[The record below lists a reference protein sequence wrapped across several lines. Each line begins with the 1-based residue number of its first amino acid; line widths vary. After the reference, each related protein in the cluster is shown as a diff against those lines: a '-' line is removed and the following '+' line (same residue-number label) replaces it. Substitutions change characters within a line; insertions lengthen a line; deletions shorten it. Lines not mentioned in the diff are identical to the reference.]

1 MPNQN
6 AATTRSLPRT
16 VAELMRRDVVT
27 VSPSATVHELIDLL
41 RENRI
46 SGVPV
51 VEGEHQLVGTVSVS
65 DLMWLSDWLMG
76 GEPDLAADRERAARH
91 LEERTVRDVM
101 TPDIFG
107 VQPDASL
114 EQLAE
119 YFSRTGLRR
128 AIVVDR
134 GRLVGIVSV
143 VDLLG
148 LIANRSGDG
157 EEGEA

>member
-1 MPNQN
+1 
-6 AATTRSLPRT
+6 
-16 VAELMRRDVVT
+16 
-27 VSPSATVHELIDLL
+27 
-41 RENRI
+41 
-46 SGVPV
+46 
-51 VEGEHQLVGTVSVS
+51 
-65 DLMWLSDWLMG
+65 MWLSDWLMG